1 MANDSRMYAGMG
13 AAPMPAQVAAPMPA
27 QAAPQRQ
34 GLLGGFFGP
43 EGRDAR
49 ARLAIGLEGLTM
61 NPNQALIGQLQS
73 GIEDRKIEGERNR
86 TLEWL
91 STLNTPEAQRALQYA
106 QATGDIVGAAKMAL
120 TPADPLEAINLEKA
134 KIELQKLKSGSD
146 ADPNVQ
152 SSSILRD
159 FSGVVLTMKD
169 GSVQVRTVGGQVLS
183 GEDALAFVRKS
194 QENYAAT
201 EQSIYGAR
209 EAGKLES
216 QAELGGA
223 AAAAVEEGK
232 LAPQTAKE
240 YFKQSEAVA
249 SSIRNM
255 DSAIQ
260 AINEGAQSG
269 VVYNM
274 LPNVTVASAELQN
287 AKNRLG
293 LDVIGSVTFGA
304 LSEGEMRIA
313 MDTAVPSGL
322 GPQELKVW
330 LERKKQ
336 AQTKMLYALQEA
348 ALHFASGGS
357 QEDYYRKIGIQSGAV
372 APLPSPEVTNAPTGT
387 TRLRF
392 NEETGDIE

>member
-1 MANDSRMYAGMG
+1 MAGP
-13 AAPMPAQVAAPMPA
+13 APQMAPAPAQ
-27 QAAPQRQ
+27 QRQ

-43 EGRDAR
+43 QGRDAR
-49 ARLAIGLEGLTM
+49 ARLAIGLEGMTL
-61 NPNQALIGQLQS
+61 NPNQAMIGQLQQ

-120 TPADPLEAINLEKA
+120 TPPDPMEGINLEIK

-169 GSVQVRTVGGQVLS
+169 GSIQVRTVGGQMLS
-183 GEDALAFVRKS
+183 GEEALAFVRKS

-201 EQSIYGAR
+201 ERSIYGAR
-209 EAGKLES
+209 ESGKLES
-216 QAELGGA
+216 QAALGGA

-260 AINEGAQSG
+260 AINEGAESG
-269 VVYNM
+269 VIYNM

-322 GPQELKVW
+322 GPEQLKVW
-330 LERKKQ
+330 LNRKKE

-372 APLPSPEVTNAPTGT
+372 APPPSPEVTNAPTGT
-387 TRLRF
+387 TTRLRF
-392 NEETGDIE
+392 NEETGEFE